1 MSGEP
6 IKKLRLI
13 TGFERVE
20 EAVPRHLRSLQ
31 SQSSDLRYKMTN
43 FLSIL
48 MGRLSFSMV
57 ERTFE
62 ATGRGA
68 EGPSGHEL

>member
-1 MSGEP
+1 MSEEP

-20 EAVPRHLRSLQ
+20 EAGPRQFKVFTITIFRSMVQ
-31 SQSSDLRYKMTN
+31 MTN
-43 FLSIL
+43 FFYML
-48 MGRLSFSMV
+48 MGHLSFSMV

-62 ATGRGA
+62 ATGRG
-68 EGPSGHEL
+68 SVRS